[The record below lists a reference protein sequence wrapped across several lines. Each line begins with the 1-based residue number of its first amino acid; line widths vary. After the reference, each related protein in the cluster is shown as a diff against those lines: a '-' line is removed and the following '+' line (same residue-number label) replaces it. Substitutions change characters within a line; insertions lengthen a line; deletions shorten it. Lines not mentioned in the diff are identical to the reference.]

1 MAFRSWCFAT
11 GPLVP
16 DLDLIAA
23 KGKGGH
29 FALWLGLHPEDERRA
44 RDAARP
50 FDWSTEWVRRVVGNA
65 LLLACLTRAGSLD
78 LLTVEDLD
86 AVEDAIA
93 DSAVLTRIGRVHL
106 SAQYRGLRNLC
117 YQLRVTD
124 SPPVH
129 DNTHALAP
137 AQRAAVIVQPEFR
150 RAATAASRSLPR
162 SRLKSLLNGP
172 RAGHLRG
179 CR

>member
-1 MAFRSWCFAT
+1 M
-11 GPLVP
+11 
-16 DLDLIAA
+16 IAA

-124 SPPVH
+124 SPPVTTPMLWH
-129 DNTHALAP
+129 RH
-137 AQRAAVIVQPEFR
+137 
-150 RAATAASRSLPR
+150 
-162 SRLKSLLNGP
+162 NGQLSSSSP
-172 RAGHLRG
+172 NSAGRQQQHQG
-179 CR
+179 HYPGQD